1 MQVFTFY
8 LKKVIFN
15 IQERI
20 YVWGDTLLIMGIDP
34 GIAILGY
41 GLVEY
46 KGNSFKTIDYGAVTT
61 AAGTP
66 MSERL
71 SIIYCQLTE
80 LLVKY
85 KPDAFAAEELFFNKN
100 IKTALI
106 VGHARGVA
114 VVAAA
119 NLGIPIFE
127 YTPLQ
132 VKQAITGYG
141 RADKK
146 QMQQMVKILLN
157 LKEVPKPDDVADAL
171 AVAICHG
178 NSSNFAHLFKL

>member
-1 MQVFTFY
+1 
-8 LKKVIFN
+8 
-15 IQERI
+15 
-20 YVWGDTLLIMGIDP
+20 MGIDP

-46 KGNSFKTIDYGAVTT
+46 KGNSFKVIDYGAVTT
-61 AAGTP
+61 EAGTP
-66 MSERL
+66 MSYRL
-71 SIIYCQLTE
+71 TIIHKQLSE
-80 LLVKY
+80 LLDKY
-85 KPDAFAAEELFFNKN
+85 KPDAYAIEELFFNKN
-100 IKTALI
+100 IKTALT

-114 VVAAA
+114 IVAAA
-119 NLGIPIFE
+119 NLGIPIYE

-132 VKQAITGYG
+132 VKQAIAGYG